1 MTQDRNT
8 DYLDSEIQDAQENQQ
23 AREAEGDSGFE
34 IPEKFRGKELAEIVK
49 SYSEL
54 EKAYSRQGNQLGQM
68 RQTFD
73 EYIRSQS
80 ANPAPH
86 AEEKRTPLTVDDI
99 YDNPEESI
107 RRVAESTTAP
117 RIKQLEEELE
127 NSRRQTKL
135 EKFEAKFPNWK
146 KEAASPEFQNWVSE
160 SKYRTRLAAAA
171 DRWDLDAAEDLF
183 SAFEETR
190 RASEDKKSERRTS
203 DLKNASLE
211 SSGPSTPA
219 RTKTFSRREL
229 LLKRTMAA
237 KGDWQAGE
245 WMRENARAID
255 AAYAEGRIVD

>member
-1 MTQDRNT
+1 MTQDRNA
-8 DYLDSEIQDAQENQQ
+8 DYLDSEIQDAQQNQ
-23 AREAEGDSGFE
+23 AIREEEGEAGFE
-34 IPEKFRGKELAEIVK
+34 LPEKFKGKDLADIVK

-73 EYIRSQS
+73 EYIRSQTNV
-80 ANPAPH
+80 NPPST
-86 AEEKRTPLTVDDI
+86 EEKRTPLTVDDI
-99 YDNPEESI
+99 YDNPEDAI
-107 RRVAESTTAP
+107 RRVAESTTTP
-117 RIKQLEEELE
+117 RLKQIEEEIE
-127 NSRRQTKL
+127 NSKRQTRL
-135 EKFEAKFPNWK
+135 EKFEAKHPEWK
-146 KEAASPEFQNWVSE
+146 KQAASPEFQNWVAE

-183 SAFEETR
+183 SAYEETR
-190 RASEDKKSERRTS
+190 RTSENEKSERRSS

-211 SSGPSTPA
+211 SSGPGAPS
-219 RTKTFSRREL
+219 RVKTFSRKEL
-229 LLKRTMAA
+229 MHKRTLAA